1 MDASSSSGAGLAALE
16 ASLARG
22 LARLNHPPAEWTP
35 ELAGPDGRPAAD
47 VLIAGAGMNGLAAA
61 FALRRLGIGRIR
73 QIDARPAGQEG
84 PWLAYARM
92 ELLRS
97 PKHLA
102 GPALGLP
109 DLTFRAWWEAQH
121 GAAGWQRLGFIARVD
136 WARYLAWYGRVT
148 GARVE
153 SGTRLLGLEPNGG
166 FIAARVAGPDGEE
179 VVHARQLVLATGR
192 EGQARPRIPAP
203 FVPFIKQGARHSS
216 EPLDAAALRGRRIAV
231 IGLSASAFDNACVA
245 AEAGAE
251 VVLLGRATRLPAV
264 NKMKQTVYPGF
275 AHGFP
280 DLPDAERLAWLR
292 HVAAARVAPP
302 RHTVQRAMR
311 AGVRIVLGVET
322 EAVEAEGDGLVLRMA
337 KGAFRADEVI
347 LGTGFRFDLAA
358 APELAGIADRVLLW
372 RDLDHGADDA
382 GGAGGGARADIP
394 ADEYLDCPALGPGFE
409 LRPRA
414 DPERGADPA
423 SLARIR
429 CFGHAAQPSLGNLA
443 NDIPQASEGADRLAR
458 AIACDLFVEDAAHH
472 RARLWAYAEPELL
485 GDEYTWPVG

>member
-1 MDASSSSGAGLAALE
+1 MAIARGAGGRLASPSMEGRRSAGAGLATLE
-16 ASLARG
+16 ASLAQG
-22 LARLNHPPAEWTP
+22 LARLNHPPAAWVP
-35 ELAGPDGRPAAD
+35 EVPGPDGRPAMD

-61 FALRRLGIGRIR
+61 FALRRLGIGRLR
-73 QIDARPAGQEG
+73 QVDARPAGQEG
-84 PWLAYARM
+84 PWLGYARM

-121 GAAGWQRLGFIARVD
+121 GAEGWERLGYIRRED
-136 WARYLAWYGRVT
+136 WARYLGWYARVT
-148 GARVE
+148 GAAVE
-153 SGTRLLGLEPNGG
+153 SGVRLVGLTPAGRLV
-166 FIAARVAGPDGEE
+166 AARLAGPGGEE
-179 VVHARQLVLATGR
+179 TVYARQVVLATGR
-192 EGQARPRIPAP
+192 EGQARPRIPAAFAP
-203 FVPFIKQGARHSS
+203 FMAQGVRHSS
-216 EPLDAAALRGRRIAV
+216 EPLEAAGLRGRRVAV
-231 IGLSASAFDNACVA
+231 VGLSASAFDNACVA

-251 VVLLGRATRLPAV
+251 VVLLGRADRLPTV

-322 EAVEAEGDGLVLRMA
+322 QAVTRRGDGALDLRTP
-337 KGAFRADEVI
+337 KGAFAADEVI
-347 LGTGFRFDLAA
+347 LGTGFGFDLTA
-358 APELAGIADRVLLW
+358 APELAGVADRVLLW
-372 RDLDHGADDA
+372 RELD
-382 GGAGGGARADIP
+382 GGGAA
-394 ADEYLDCPALGPGFE
+394 AGDEFLDCPALGPGFE
-409 LRPRA
+409 FRARPGA
-414 DPERGADPA
+414 DPEG
-423 SLARIR
+423 LARIR
-429 CFGHAAQPSLGNLA
+429 CFTHAAQPSLGNLA

-458 AIACDLFVEDAAHH
+458 AIARDLFVEDAAQH

-485 GDEYTWPVG
+485 GDEYTLPIG